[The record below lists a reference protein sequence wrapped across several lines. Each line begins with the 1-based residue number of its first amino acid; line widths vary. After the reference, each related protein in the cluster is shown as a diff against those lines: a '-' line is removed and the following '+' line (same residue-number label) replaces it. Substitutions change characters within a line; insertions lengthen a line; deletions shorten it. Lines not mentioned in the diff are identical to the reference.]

1 MLSLSL
7 CGPSSLSLWPA
18 PYGDDNLVRYW
29 GFESAC
35 DGDTVLVVMLALIL
49 GCLSLVIFIMLVA
62 MLLLDM
68 VMVLAVRTG
77 VGLHC

>member
-1 MLSLSL
+1 ML
-7 CGPSSLSLWPA
+7 
-18 PYGDDNLVRYW
+18 YW

-35 DGDTVLVVMLALIL
+35 DGDPVLVVMLALIL
-49 GCLSLVIFIMLVA
+49 GCLSPVIFIMLVA